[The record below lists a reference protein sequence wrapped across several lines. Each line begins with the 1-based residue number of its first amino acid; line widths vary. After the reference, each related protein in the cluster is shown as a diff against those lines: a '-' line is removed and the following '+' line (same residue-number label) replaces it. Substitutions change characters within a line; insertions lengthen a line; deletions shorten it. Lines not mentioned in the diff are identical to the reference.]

1 MRRLSLPLAVFAM
14 VMILALPLAAQNKSA
29 EEDVKKSMEAFKSDV
44 EIVEI
49 EPFSYAA
56 VEMMGS
62 YEQHGEAFMKLYTAA
77 GQQGIPA
84 RTSAPFGIYWNTPDD
99 AAEED
104 LKWEIGIPVPDGK
117 EVAAPLV
124 LKKWEYTTVA
134 QQDFEGD
141 ISSAEME
148 GVYLEMYSWIK
159 MNGYEIAGPMMERF
173 LTTPTSNDNGDMVGK
188 VQIIFPVKKK

>member
-1 MRRLSLPLAVFAM
+1 MRRLSLSVVVFAM
-14 VMILALPLAAQNKSA
+14 LMILALPLSAQEETAGIKAAKALNT
-29 EEDVKKSMEAFKSDV
+29 
-44 EIVEI
+44 EIELVEI

-84 RTSAPFGIYWNTPDD
+84 RTAAPFGIYWNTPND

-124 LKKWEYTTVA
+124 LKKWEHTTVV
-134 QQDFEGD
+134 QRDFEGA
-141 ISSAEME
+141 IE
-148 GVYLEMYSWIK
+148 GDELQAVYFAIFEWIEA
-159 MNGYEIAGPMMERF
+159 NGYELAGPMLERF
-173 LTTPTSNDNGDMVGK
+173 LNMPAPNEKGETIGK
-188 VQIIFPVKKK
+188 VQIVFPVQKKK